1 MKRHKS
7 FMMNISLDLSNKIPN
22 QTIEILRKVMQ
33 ITEKL
38 DIPIFLIGATARDFV
53 LEYGYNLPKSTKTSD
68 IDFGVAV
75 RDWQEYEK
83 LKSEL
88 VKTGNFTL
96 DSKVEHRLIENS
108 TQTKIDFVP
117 FGEIESPPG
126 QITFQNKSET
136 IMNMTGFT
144 EVYKSA
150 LIVRLSV
157 DLTLKIVSPVGLA
170 LLKLFSWNDR
180 FENKDA
186 SDFWLIVKNYLN
198 IADNQERI
206 YNEYSDWLE
215 EEDYD
220 FEIAGAKLL
229 GIDIAEISLEEAKLQ
244 ILSFFENQRRLE
256 RFTYEI
262 MRVEKSVEDNFDR
275 ILSTLKAVEK
285 GLRESR

>member
-1 MKRHKS
+1 
-7 FMMNISLDLSNKIPN
+7 MMNISLNLSNKIPN

-38 DIPIFLIGATARDFV
+38 GIPIFLIGATARDFV
-53 LEYGYNLPKSTKTSD
+53 LEYGYNLPKSTKTRD

-136 IMNMTGFT
+136 IMNITGFT

-229 GIDIAEISLEEAKLQ
+229 GIDIAEISSEALEIQ
-244 ILSFFENQRRLE
+244 ILKFFENQKRLE
-256 RFTYEI
+256 KFTFEI

-275 ILSTLKAVEK
+275 ISSILKAVER
-285 GLRESR
+285 GLKENR